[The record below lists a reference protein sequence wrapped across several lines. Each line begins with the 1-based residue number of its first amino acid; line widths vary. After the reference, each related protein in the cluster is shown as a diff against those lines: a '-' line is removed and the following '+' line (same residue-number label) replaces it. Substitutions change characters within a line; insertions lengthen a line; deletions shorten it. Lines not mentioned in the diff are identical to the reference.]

1 MTVTIQLPDGEEIDI
16 EGTDDPKVAA
26 QSAQKVWAN
35 KTGSAGG
42 LPALTPLGTPGG
54 TMPQRSAEEQMDR
67 AGQIARQGGGRGLA
81 DLVGTGSDMT
91 ELMVNLPLAGGVG
104 LSNYFSGRKDVAPQ
118 IDVPFGSD
126 EIAGVASDV
135 YEGLGGEIIPE
146 EDMSGSEKLGYYGS
160 RFGMGGLAG
169 GVGLSTAVPRAASSA
184 PARTIVGRL
193 LQKYGNAYQA
203 RPVSTVVGDT
213 VAGVGSGAALGGY
226 DEYAPQG
233 VQESFADPFL
243 RAGAVL
249 AGGVG
254 AGTLKSGTE
263 IAATKGASGFKS
275 ALGLDQEKNLPGGAY
290 NPETNDF
297 YRTGDVDR
305 ASADYQSR
313 ASNLDAA
320 RVNLDRQIGEFE
332 QAGIPREAM
341 PASGSMS
348 DDVGLIGVENRS
360 RVQNPTPFIEKDR
373 AVAEN
378 VRGIYERQA
387 PQGSDPNDLIAYGE
401 QAQAAREAQAAR
413 HVATTQDQ
421 LQAEIDAGRQSA
433 RGLQAFEGRS
443 GPAREALDRTVVE
456 DTLRPM
462 QERSNEAFNSIDPQ
476 RGAMVDAEPLV
487 EQARAV
493 RDTLGNLNS
502 PAKVIP
508 GGLLRRIERL
518 GEELDA
524 EGNVVEVPAQTSVGD
539 IVDVMPELRRTED
552 TARQAQNYVLADNIR
567 NLRTSM
573 VGIVE
578 EAAEQGDEAAQ
589 AFLDTRQAYREPGGL
604 GYHFGG
610 GRGEEGRKLRQ
621 DFNKDRFGRS
631 TTPPSQTAGRFLKP
645 GQPEKAEDLTRIL
658 EGAPNQ
664 QTGQAQVREV
674 MLADLAESGAVDA
687 QTGLANPEA
696 MRRWQQKWG
705 RTLDVFPGL
714 RQEVDQMTNQAQTGV
729 ANRARAQNDV
739 QVAQQHLRQT
749 RADAAEFQ
757 RVVGHD
763 PVKAMD
769 AVFNSPDP
777 RRAMRSL
784 AEATRG
790 NKQASDGLK
799 AALTRY
805 LLATDTNAAPQ
816 KTTSGRLPL
825 SQAKTSKRLD
835 TDAEVL
841 AEVYSPEEMNALRSA
856 NKVLQVEARKQLRGT
871 TGADTAEKMNL
882 RVLELGLKAWYG
894 ILKGGGVF
902 RTVRLALSS
911 LPDKGAAARQ
921 LIEQAQVDPEL
932 ALHLLN
938 RKITPEGPAW
948 NAKLQRLL
956 AKAEFARAYNEE
968 DEDAVPDPA
977 R

>member
-26 QSAQKVWAN
+26 QSAQKVWAR

-104 LSNYFSGRKDVAPQ
+104 LSNYFTGRKDVAPQ
-118 IDVPFGSD
+118 IDLPFGSD

-169 GVGLSTAVPRAASSA
+169 GVGLATAVPRAASSA
-184 PARTIVGRL
+184 PARTLVGRL

-233 VQESFADPFL
+233 IQESFADPFL
-243 RAGAVL
+243 RMGAVL

-275 ALGLDQEKNLPGGAY
+275 VLGLDQEKNLPGGAY

-313 ASNLDAA
+313 ASNLDVA
-320 RVNLDRQIGEFE
+320 RGNLDRQIGEFQ
-332 QAGIPREAM
+332 QAGIPTEAM

-373 AVAEN
+373 AVADN
-378 VRGIYERQA
+378 VRGMYEEQI
-387 PQGSDPNDLIAYGE
+387 PPGSNPRDFTNKANYDYGRRVARAE
-401 QAQAAREAQAAR
+401 GNVTTAQQTLAAQEARSAA
-413 HVATTQDQ
+413 
-421 LQAEIDAGRQSA
+421 EA
-433 RGLQAFEGRS
+433 RRTRLGDRS
-443 GPAREALDRTVVE
+443 GDTERLADE
-456 DTLRPM
+456 DIYKTLNEGTLQPM
-462 QERSNEAFNSIDPQ
+462 QERNAARYKAVDEAEAGEIDASGLV
-476 RGAMVDAEPLV
+476 RLANRIEGNTGALSALPGKSRNLIRRVQGLADEEGEVRPVTAQDIKEVLPELAQIERNARTSLQPNLALAEDIGQL
-487 EQARAV
+487 R
-493 RDTLGNLNS
+493 
-502 PAKVIP
+502 
-508 GGLLRRIERL
+508 GGLTRMI
-518 GEELDA
+518 
-524 EGNVVEVPAQTSVGD
+524 NS
-539 IVDVMPELRRTED
+539 
-552 TARQAQNYVLADNIR
+552 
-567 NLRTSM
+567 
-573 VGIVE
+573 
-578 EAAEQGDEAAQ
+578 AAKEGDEAAVALQ
-589 AFLDTRQAYREPGGL
+589 EARTAYRQPDELGGT
-604 GYHFGG
+604 F
-610 GRGEEGRKLRQ
+610 GRGQARKFREEA
-621 DFNKDRFGRS
+621 NAARFDPTKQR
-631 TTPPSQTAGRFLKP
+631 PSQVANEFIKP
-645 GQPEKAEDLTRIL
+645 NQPELAAELTGIMSRSNRPL
-658 EGAPNQ
+658 AERQ
-664 QTGQAQVREV
+664 RQVREK
-674 MLADLAESGAVDA
+674 MLGNLAASGVIDPKTGQLRRDTLQKWRNKWGGTIDALDPKLRRDVDKWLNQAERGEYERGRLEADVRAAEARLSEVEKDKGALGAVLGKDPDTA
-687 QTGLANPEA
+687 IASIFG
-696 MRRWQQKWG
+696 
-705 RTLDVFPGL
+705 
-714 RQEVDQMTNQAQTGV
+714 
-729 ANRARAQNDV
+729 
-739 QVAQQHLRQT
+739 
-749 RADAAEFQ
+749 ADD
-757 RVVGHD
+757 RVREMKAI
-763 PVKAMD
+763 VK
-769 AVFNSPDP
+769 
-777 RRAMRSL
+777 
-784 AEATRG
+784 ATRG
-790 NKQASDGLK
+790 NQRASDGLK

-805 LLATDTNAAPQ
+805 LLSEDVNMAPQ
-816 KTTSGRLPL
+816 KTTSGKLPL
-825 SQAKTSKRLD
+825 SQAKTTKRLD
-835 TDAEVL
+835 QHADVL
-841 AEVYSPEEMNALRSA
+841 AQVYSPEEMNALRSA

-921 LIEQAQVDPEL
+921 LVEQAQVDPEL

-938 RKITPEGPAW
+938 RKVTPDGPAW